1 MTIKDIMHNAGKGS
15 SAKAVE
21 LYDQIR
27 QTYVYNMKNNVNLI
41 TAIEKIKMK
50 YEKDEDIKILL
61 TNFEILQKKYA
72 EEIEAKRSFIST
84 LNGIKNDV
92 QKMNAIS
99 NKKLEEVTKNF
110 NEVKKENEN
119 LKIELDKMKL
129 RNSYIMNNSKKF
141 MGNTEKDIRY
151 NNNLSKS
158 SASNEKFPI
167 IDK

>member
-1 MTIKDIMHNAGKGS
+1 
-15 SAKAVE
+15 
-21 LYDQIR
+21 
-27 QTYVYNMKNNVNLI
+27 MKNNVNLI

-72 EEIEAKRSFIST
+72 EEIEAKRNFIST

-99 NKKLEEVTKNF
+99 NKKLEEVTKNY
-110 NEVKKENEN
+110 NDVKKENEN
-119 LKIELDKMKL
+119 LKIELDKLKL
-129 RNSYIMNNSKKF
+129 RNSYVMNNTKKY
-141 MGNTEKDIRY
+141 MGIKESDMKY
-151 NNNLSKS
+151 NNLSKS
-158 SASNEKFPI
+158 SQSNEKFPI

>member
-1 MTIKDIMHNAGKGS
+1 MLSETR
-15 SAKAVE
+15 
-21 LYDQIR
+21 LPF
-27 QTYVYNMKNNVNLI
+27 L
-41 TAIEKIKMK
+41 
-50 YEKDEDIKILL
+50 
-61 TNFEILQKKYA
+61 LQKKYA

-141 MGNTEKDIRY
+141 MGNNEKDIRY